1 MMELRRIEF
10 YGLLGKVG
18 HLDWQDGTL
27 VFEGE
32 LDQSAEAFLDSLN
45 KVLSEK
51 LHQAYLNGWN
61 DALKEKIN

>member
-10 YGLLGKVG
+10 YGLFGKVG
-18 HLDWQDGTL
+18 HLDWEHGTL
-27 VFEGE
+27 VFEGD
-32 LDQSAEAFLDSLN
+32 LDQSAEAFLDHLN
-45 KVLSEK
+45 KILSDR

>member
-1 MMELRRIEF
+1 MMEIRRIEF

-18 HLDWQDGTL
+18 HLDWSDDVMT
-27 VFEGE
+27 FEGD